1 MKRKTS
7 TTPTRIW
14 SFGALEPTENQK
26 LLLDQLFL
34 ANRYYNTL
42 IEIERKRRERFRE
55 IRSAAVPELAGCE
68 KRYEQ
73 LDAQLEA
80 ILDALPKPK
89 GKSKRKVLT
98 PEAIAIK
105 EELKPLSLRMKALRA
120 IFLLD
125 TVAMAQVALTDDEAN
140 LAIKA
145 ARAATDLYWGTYLLI
160 ERQMEQV
167 RKSKLDPRFRRFA
180 GEGRVGVQLQG
191 GLSTPELLSAED
203 SRLRLQPRTST
214 PRVKKPKAQHEVR
227 VRVGSDGR
235 APIWATLP
243 VILHRPLPADAEIK
257 WAWIHVIRVG
267 RRRIYSLQITLESQT
282 FSQKQSGSGTVAIN
296 FGWRANEDGSRRVAY
311 AVDDSGNEQVF
322 SIPASVEKDFAQAN
336 SLRSIRDLHFEEAKR
351 ALMGFAALYTKD
363 MPEWYAEEAKF
374 LHQWRNPTRLV
385 RLAQHLAEVRPVDRD
400 ELLRWRHER
409 LGGTQ
414 HGRSAR
420 RLRSA
425 PGQDLFAPF
434 AEVIAWSTKRGVDAL
449 NLYLELWRDKDKHLW
464 GWEAS
469 LRRSVDLRRNE
480 LFRIWAKRMA
490 GYAEVRMEE
499 FDLRKMTA
507 IPAVGEEPRD
517 SSFRSAQRAASPGK
531 LRERIAEACGAKVM
545 KGAAFHNTVTCF
557 LCSHVNERSMEH
569 RTVCAGCGEEFDQ
582 DANNC
587 RNQLRERPSGAPEAG
602 GARNPQKDPVVS
614 DGYDES
620 TVDRDVPSGV
630 VAAE

>member
-26 LLLDQLFL
+26 ALLDQLFF

-42 IEIERKRRERFRE
+42 IEIERKRRNRFRE
-55 IRSAAVPELAGCE
+55 IRSEAVPELSMLE
-68 KRYEQ
+68 KRYQQ
-73 LDAQLEA
+73 LDADYVQMVA
-80 ILDALPKPK
+80 ALPKPEK
-89 GKSKRKVLT
+89 GKRKTLT
-98 PEAIAIK
+98 PEVLANK
-105 EELKPLSLRMKALRA
+105 EERKTTSARMKVLRA
-120 IFLLD
+120 AFLED
-125 TVAMAQVALTDDEAN
+125 ADAKIQTAKADEEAQ
-140 LAIKA
+140 LAVKA

-160 ERQMEQV
+160 ERQVDEA
-167 RKSKLDPRFRRFA
+167 RKSKSDPDFRRFD
-180 GEGRVGVQLQG
+180 GQGRVGVQLQG
-191 GLSTPELLSAED
+191 GLSTPELLSGED

-227 VRVGSDGR
+227 IRIGSLGR
-235 APIWATLP
+235 DPIWATLP
-243 VILHRPLPADAEIK
+243 VIVHRPLPEDAEVK
-257 WAWIHVIRVG
+257 WAWVRIVRCG
-267 RRRIYSLQITLESQT
+267 RRRIYSLQLTLESAT
-282 FSQKQSGSGTVAIN
+282 FDRSQSGVGTVAIN

-311 AVDDSGNEQVF
+311 AVDDAGKEQVL
-322 SIPASVEKDFAQAN
+322 SIPASIEKDTTQAN
-336 SLRSIRDLHFEEAKR
+336 SLRSLRDLHFEEAKR
-351 ALMGFAALYTKD
+351 SLVAFAALHPKA

-374 LHQWRNPTRLV
+374 LHQWRNPARLV
-385 RLAQHLAEVRPVDRD
+385 RLAQRLAEEHPVDSN
-400 ELLRWRHER
+400 ELLRWRQER
-409 LGGTQ
+409 LGGARF
-414 HGRSAR
+414 GRHW
-420 RLRSA
+420 RSPGA
-425 PGQDLFAPF
+425 PKQDLFAPF
-434 AEVIAWSTKRGVDAL
+434 PEVMSWSTTRGIGAL
-449 NLYLELWRDKDKHLW
+449 NFYLELWARKDKHLW

-469 LRRSVDLRRNE
+469 LRRSVDLRRND
-480 LFRIWAKRMA
+480 LFRTWAKRMTA
-490 GYAEVRMEE
+490 YAEVRVEE